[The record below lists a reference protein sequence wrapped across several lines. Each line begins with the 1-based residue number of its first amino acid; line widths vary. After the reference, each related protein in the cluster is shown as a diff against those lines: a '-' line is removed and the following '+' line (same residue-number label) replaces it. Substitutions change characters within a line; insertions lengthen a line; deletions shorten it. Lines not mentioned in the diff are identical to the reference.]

1 MSQFFENYNKIN
13 YNMDKNFPVTT
24 TKSVNLFNR
33 VKIREIV
40 KNKLTAYYP
49 YYIKEFE
56 RPDTI
61 SYDYYGSV
69 NYTWLVLMAN
79 DIIDPQYQWP
89 LFGSAMT
96 NFIVKKYGSL
106 EESRANIHHYEKII
120 RPEQIVN
127 TEDGYKKVLEKTVII
142 TEETYNET
150 SINLRKAIT
159 NFEYEIIK
167 NDLKRNIVLIDK
179 NYANQ
184 IQKEFRTLY

>member
-33 VKIREIV
+33 VKLREIV
-40 KNKLTAYYP
+40 KNKLSAYYP
-49 YYIKEFE
+49 YYVKEFE

-61 SYDYYGSV
+61 SFDYYGSV

-89 LFGSAMT
+89 LFGSALN
-96 NFIVKKYGSL
+96 NFIIKKYGSL

-142 TEETYNET
+142 TKETYDET
-150 SINLRKAIT
+150 DNDLRKTIS

-167 NDLKRNIVLIDK
+167 NDLKRNIILIDK